1 MSKSYIKIERATL
14 EAWRNELSTWADS
27 STFRSRIDQIMQSP
41 ELGGAMFRQAGL
53 TFLRDAWVA
62 ARVATLVSAGRV
74 RLCAGER
81 PDFELQFDNETR
93 QFEVTEADMPGR
105 KRGDECWHDP
115 VVKESAVSGPVV
127 EYEPEE
133 SSATHFEAISESLK
147 SVIAKKLDKKYDRDA
162 CLMIY
167 LNFESYGAYREAGM
181 SMLRDCTE
189 PAKDFF
195 DEVMVYWEGTLFRF
209 WKNGRF
215 RFAKWE
221 SPPLWK

>member
-1 MSKSYIKIERATL
+1 
-14 EAWRNELSTWADS
+14 
-27 STFRSRIDQIMQSP
+27 
-41 ELGGAMFRQAGL
+41 
-53 TFLRDAWVA
+53 
-62 ARVATLVSAGRV
+62 
-74 RLCAGER
+74 
-81 PDFELQFDNETR
+81 
-93 QFEVTEADMPGR
+93 
-105 KRGDECWHDP
+105 
-115 VVKESAVSGPVV
+115 
-127 EYEPEE
+127 
-133 SSATHFEAISESLK
+133 
-147 SVIAKKLDKKYDRDA
+147 
-162 CLMIY
+162 MIY